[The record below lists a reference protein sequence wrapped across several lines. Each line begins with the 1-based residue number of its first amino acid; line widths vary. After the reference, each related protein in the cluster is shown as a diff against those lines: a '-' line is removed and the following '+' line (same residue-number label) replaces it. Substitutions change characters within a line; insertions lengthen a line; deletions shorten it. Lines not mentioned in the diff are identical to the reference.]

1 VAILNLFLFSLL
13 YISSPAQLIVVC
25 CCCTDTVSLLYLIA
39 LIGFESD
46 LLPVKIRTLYPLRMA
61 SFFRFLG
68 CFICESEKT
77 GVIEIDEH
85 AAVPVQVQYAKSI
98 EGKDPQLCSD
108 SSFDSEAELLSKDE
122 KISIAQNVYDV
133 QSVQVVPVNSPGPVL
148 NERTRSNRAL
158 IVKAKGTYGFA
169 EHPFPELEHE
179 REVVIRNHATGLN
192 PIDFKSVDY
201 NFCLP
206 EFPWVTGREMAG
218 TVEHVGR
225 EVEREGKIR
234 VDDRVWTSMFT
245 SSHRLSPFPFFYIVE

>member
-1 VAILNLFLFSLL
+1 LSFIVSGIGIRKGGDIMAI
-13 YISSPAQLIVVC
+13 
-25 CCCTDTVSLLYLIA
+25 
-39 LIGFESD
+39 
-46 LLPVKIRTLYPLRMA
+46 
-61 SFFRFLG
+61 FRFLG

-77 GVIEIDEH
+77 GVKEIDEH
-85 AAVPVQVQYAKSI
+85 AAVPVQVQYTKSL

-108 SSFDSEAELLSKDE
+108 SSFDSEAEFLLKDE
-122 KISIAQNVYDV
+122 KTSIAQNVCDV
-133 QSVQVVPVNSPGPVL
+133 QSVQVVPVDPPRLVL

-158 IVKAKGTYGFA
+158 IVASKGTYGFT

-179 REVVIRNHATGLN
+179 REVVIRNYATGLN

-225 EVEREGKIR
+225 EVEREGEIR
-234 VDDRVWTSMFT
+234 VGDKVWTSMF
-245 SSHRLSPFPFFYIVE
+245 SLSRARSVLLFLSRH